1 MVEQIPVTLVGDGRV
16 GRALAGALGPRGG
29 LAGPVVRRGGREWD
43 EVPPGR
49 RPVLLCTGA
58 QHLEEAV
65 AECPPE
71 HRPDLVFMQNGAL
84 EPWLAARGLEGC
96 TRALLFLSAEEGG
109 AGLRDGGGRSSVT
122 GPWAAATRQALGV
135 AGIGA
140 REVSRRD
147 FGRLAFEKLLWS
159 SVFWCLSAGRGGAPV
174 GDLVQ
179 DPGAL
184 CELEDLVEELLAVGG
199 PAYGLLKG
207 GGGALGEGSAEQWGG
222 GGAGEKETA
231 AAEAAGLVDG
241 LLAYSHSIPDAVPS
255 VPVALEEFPWRN
267 GFFLQLRRS
276 PRHLRALRRAQPSAD
291 VAAALAR
298 LDAET

>member
-58 QHLEEAV
+58 QHLGEAV

-159 SVFWCLSAGRGGAPV
+159 SVFWCLR
-174 GDLVQ
+174 
-179 DPGAL
+179 
-184 CELEDLVEELLAVGG
+184 LLADVHCANGRVLEC
-199 PAYGLLKG
+199 P
-207 GGGALGEGSAEQWGG
+207 
-222 GGAGEKETA
+222 
-231 AAEAAGLVDG
+231 EAK
-241 LLAYSHSIPDAVPS
+241 
-255 VPVALEEFPWRN
+255 
-267 GFFLQLRRS
+267 
-276 PRHLRALRRAQPSAD
+276 
-291 VAAALAR
+291 
-298 LDAET
+298 